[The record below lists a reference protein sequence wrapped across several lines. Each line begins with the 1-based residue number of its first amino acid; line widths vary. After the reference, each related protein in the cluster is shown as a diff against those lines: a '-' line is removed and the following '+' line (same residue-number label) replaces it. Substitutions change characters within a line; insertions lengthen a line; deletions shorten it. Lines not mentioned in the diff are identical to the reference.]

1 MSDEVVAYMTGERG
15 KATPSSV
22 EDMEEAVR
30 KKMIPLIPI

>member
-1 MSDEVVAYMTGERG
+1 MSDEVVACMTGEIG

-22 EDMEEAVR
+22 EDIEEAVI